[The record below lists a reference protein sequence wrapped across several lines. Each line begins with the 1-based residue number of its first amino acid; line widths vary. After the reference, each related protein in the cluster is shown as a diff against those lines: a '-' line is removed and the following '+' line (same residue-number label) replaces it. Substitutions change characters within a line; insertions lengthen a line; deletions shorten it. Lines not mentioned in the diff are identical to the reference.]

1 MGRISMTALRPG
13 MVLAEEVRDRNGR
26 LLLDE
31 GQIISERHLR
41 ILKIWSVV
49 EVSVR
54 GVDEESQPRDGAV
67 EIEDRKLWEAV
78 QEYQAARFSF
88 NDLSHPV
95 CKALFEHCVE
105 RHVEA
110 CLRQHVPYHVV
121 QGRSLT
127 LKAHHCDAGDSTPPD
142 KPSRRQSPEE
152 LLRLDEGLGTLP
164 MVFHKLVAVVNDP
177 GSSALDAAEVI
188 SYDPQLAAKL
198 LRIVNSTFYGMR
210 MEVESV
216 SRAVAIIG
224 GNQLLSLA
232 MGLSVV
238 SAFKGIPSEMVDMEA
253 FWKHS
258 VACGIAAR
266 LMAGFRKVPNTERFF
281 VSGLLHDV
289 GRLAFFAQQP
299 ERARKMLENTRGLG
313 RLLVDQENLEL
324 GLNHSILGRV
334 LLENWKLPFSLENNV
349 GYHHDFESSPNRQD
363 AALLQLADV
372 LANALE
378 CGTSGERYVPRV
390 SAELWEAVGVPVG
403 ALVQILI
410 QVDLQLDDILRFF
423 IDG

>member
-78 QEYQAARFSF
+78 QEYQAARFAF

-127 LKAHHCDAGDSTPPD
+127 LKAHHCDAGDPTPPD

-349 GYHHDFESSPNRQD
+349 GYHHDFERSPNRQD

-390 SAELWEAVGVPVG
+390 SAELWDAVGVPVG